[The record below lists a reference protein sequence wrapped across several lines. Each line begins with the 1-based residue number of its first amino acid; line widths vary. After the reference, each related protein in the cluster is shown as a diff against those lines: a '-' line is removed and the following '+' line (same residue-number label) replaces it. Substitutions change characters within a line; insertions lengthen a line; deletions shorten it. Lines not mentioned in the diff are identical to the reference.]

1 MGKVDS
7 SRDVSDYQK
16 SYQKCSSC
24 HATKPIIEF
33 SGKATCDR
41 CRSKKRKHWGS
52 KQVEI
57 AELQDENELLRTALT
72 ASRTNN
78 SELNLMIQGQAEEIS
93 ELRLKLQRAESGQ
106 RIGNC
111 QDVGYFDKLAP
122 DAGSGSGSGT
132 VQPAQYLPVPA
143 QFIDQYLPVPRKEN
157 QSIIAYQQTVSHLS
171 AGLGQS
177 DLTYNMPYQHPV
189 QPMQP
194 MQSMQP
200 IQPYQPMQ
208 SEFQVKAEV
217 DCYAQLRDG
226 SLLDYAFEQVLE
238 NSSLPNRCLL
248 ENSSC
253 SFTGSG
259 NGSGAVSAAESGS
272 GAAPKLTLDQ
282 LGAEMTTDCMMG
294 LTRYNYVRSLKHGI
308 TFDDPELEQAFQVQ
322 MMPRRVRVWSGILS
336 VSAFGT
342 WAEFY
347 CSYCFPEEYE
357 YFRTPTEL
365 LAFACFMTGLAYW
378 SFSWGDN
385 MKAANF
391 ERAKNLGDCTFY
403 VACAKQLHF
412 IVSKCWWSDG
422 PLNHSDQSL
431 IPFILCTHAI
441 LMAWAEVHP
450 IGATFAVLPL
460 WGTFVFSQNSVHRDN
475 MIWSLI
481 AAFFAWLAFV
491 IYENNRKSFVNQ
503 VKLQHAHLVT
513 AELKQDMEQEKASSQ
528 RRQQRDLQCA
538 GSSTVEK

>member
-1 MGKVDS
+1 MGKVDP
-7 SRDVSDYQK
+7 SRVVSD
-16 SYQKCSSC
+16 YQKCSSC
-24 HATKPIIEF
+24 HASKPIVDF

-93 ELRLKLQRAESGQ
+93 ELRLKLQRAEAGQ

-111 QDVGYFDKLAP
+111 QDGGYFNKLAP
-122 DAGSGSGSGT
+122 DAGSGSGSGSGT
-132 VQPAQYLPVPA
+132 VQPVQYA
-143 QFIDQYLPVPRKEN
+143 SNQFIDQYLPVPRKEN
-157 QSIIAYQQTVSHLS
+157 QSNIAYQQTVSHLS
-171 AGLGQS
+171 AGFGQS
-177 DLTYNMPYQHPV
+177 DLTYNMPYQ

-194 MQSMQP
+194 MQPIQPMQP
-200 IQPYQPMQ
+200 MQPMQPYQPMQ
-208 SEFQVKAEV
+208 SMAPQPIRSEFQMKAEV
-217 DCYAQLRDG
+217 DCYAQLQDG
-226 SLLDYAFEQVLE
+226 SLLDYAFEQV
-238 NSSLPNRCLL
+238 L

-259 NGSGAVSAAESGS
+259 NGSGAVWAAKSGS
-272 GAAPKLTLDQ
+272 GATPKLALDQ
-282 LGAEMTTDCMMG
+282 LGAEMADCMMG

-308 TFDDPELEQAFQVQ
+308 TFDDPELEHAFQVQ
-322 MMPRRVRVWSGILS
+322 MMPRRLRVWSGILS
-336 VSAFGT
+336 VSAIGC
-342 WAEFY
+342 WSEFY
-347 CSYCFPEEYE
+347 CSYCFPDEYN
-357 YFRTPTEL
+357 FIRTPNEL
-365 LAFACFMTGLAYW
+365 LTLACFMTGLAYW

-412 IVSKCWWSDG
+412 IVTKCWLSEG
-422 PLNHSDQSL
+422 PLNPLDQSL

-450 IGATFAVLPL
+450 MGATLAILPL
-460 WGTFVFSQNSVHRDN
+460 WVTWGSCVWLQNSAYRA
-475 MIWSLI
+475 IFQLAII

-513 AELKQDMEQEKASSQ
+513 AELKQDIEQEKASSQ
-528 RRQQRDLQCA
+528 RRQHRDLQCA
-538 GSSTVEK
+538 GSSTAEK